1 LLAGKGL
8 DYTAALARSGRREV
22 FHAMMAQIRAFA
34 KSPIATVLLGLLMV
48 SFLALGVRGIVS
60 TTGAQDQVIKAGSR
74 PAVTSAEFKD
84 RFNFYKQQLEQQNH
98 QEIPMQE
105 AIKANL
111 DRQVADELAF
121 SESFSELFNRAGVKP
136 SDELIVQ
143 WLRKNPRF
151 FNPITGQF
159 DKAAYAE
166 LLAQNN
172 MTPAQADAEL
182 RDEITQ
188 RQFVSGMA
196 AGLRAPLAYAAMQ
209 AVYLREARSF
219 QYFSVASS
227 ILGPPVKPTDAQ
239 LNAFIKQNAPQLM
252 KPELRVLDVV
262 RFSAAALAPTI
273 TPSDAEIQKRFNFEK
288 DTLSSP
294 ERRSFVEIPAK
305 DAQSAAAIAAKLK
318 SGADPQAVA
327 KSYGVQAV
335 SYADQPK
342 AGVADKGVAAAA
354 FSMKPGETSAM
365 VQGDFGPAVIR
376 LFSITPGHD
385 ANLAQA
391 RPKIEEEVK
400 TADAQQKAYDL
411 LQKYEDAHQG
421 GADMA
426 TSAKTVNLP
435 VAQTTPI
442 TAQGVDIQ
450 GQSANLPPKVLQ
462 TAFSLPQGADSDAIT
477 AGPGEY
483 YLVHVAKVEPPAL
496 PTLDEIRPKLTRFFI
511 LRDAA
516 TKLRARAEALQASI
530 QKGQSLEDAAKSVG
544 ATVQDA
550 KDVLRSAGGQGQP
563 YSTDLIGRV
572 FQAQVGDVV
581 VGQDVK
587 LGFVLAKLDKI
598 SPPDPKTITPLV
610 LAQRGSVTK
619 SLFEDIGQATRVA
632 ARAAIKPKVDYAKAR
647 QALGVDPS
655 QGAPSP

>member
-8 DYTAALARSGRREV
+8 DYTASLARSGRRKV
-22 FHAMMAQIRAFA
+22 FYAMMAQIRAFA
-34 KSPIATVLLGLLMV
+34 KSPIATVLLVLLMV

-98 QEIPMQE
+98 QEIPIQE

-196 AGLRAPLAYAAMQ
+196 AGLRAPLVYAAMQ

-219 QYFSVASS
+219 QYFSVAPS

-239 LNAFIKQNAPQLM
+239 LNAFIKQNAAQLM
-252 KPELRVLDVV
+252 KPELRVLNVV

-294 ERRSFVEIPAK
+294 EKRSFVEIPAK
-305 DAQSAAAIAAKLK
+305 DAQTAAAIAAKLK

-354 FSMKPGETSAM
+354 FTMKAGETSAM

-385 ANLAQA
+385 ASLLQA
-391 RPKIEEEVK
+391 RPKIEEEVR

-426 TSAKTVNLP
+426 ASAKTVNLP

-462 TAFSLPQGADSDAIT
+462 SAFSLPKGNDSDAIT

-483 YLVHVAKVEPPAL
+483 YLVHVVKVEPPAL
-496 PTLDEIRPKLTRFFI
+496 PTLDEIRPKLTRFFM

-530 QKGQSLEDAAKSVG
+530 QKGQSLADAAKSVG
-544 ATVQDA
+544 ATLQDS
-550 KDVLRSAGGQGQP
+550 KDVLRSGGGQGQP
-563 YSTDLIGRV
+563 YSTDLIGRI
-572 FQAQVGDVV
+572 FQAKVGDVV
-581 VGQDVK
+581 VGEDVK
-587 LGFVLAKLDKI
+587 LGFVLAKLNKI
-598 SPPDPKTITPLV
+598 TPPDPKSITPLV

-647 QALGVDPS
+647 QALGVEPS

>member
-1 LLAGKGL
+1 
-8 DYTAALARSGRREV
+8 
-22 FHAMMAQIRAFA
+22 MMAQIRAFA
-34 KSPIATVLLGLLMV
+34 KSPIATVLLVLLMV
-48 SFLALGVRGIVS
+48 SFLAWGVRGIVT
-60 TTGAQDQVIKAGSR
+60 TTGSQDEVIKAGAR
-74 PAVTSAEFKD
+74 PAVTSAAFKD

-111 DRQVADELAF
+111 DRQVADELAY
-121 SESFSELFNRAGVKP
+121 SESFSELITRAGVRP

-159 DKAAYAE
+159 DKVAYAQ

-172 MTPAQADAEL
+172 MTAAQADAEL
-182 RDEITQ
+182 RDEIAE

-196 AGLRAPLAYAAMQ
+196 AGLRAPLVYGAMQ

-219 QYFSVASS
+219 QYFSVAPS
-227 ILGPPVKPTDAQ
+227 ILGPPVKPTDDQ
-239 LNAFIKQNAPQLM
+239 LNAFIKQNGAQLM
-252 KPELRVLDVV
+252 KPELRVLDVM

-294 ERRSFVEIPAK
+294 EKRSFVEIPAK
-305 DAQSAAAIAAKLK
+305 DAQTAAAIAAKLK
-318 SGADPQAVA
+318 TGADPQAVA
-327 KSYGVQAV
+327 KSFGVQAV

-342 AGVADKGVAAAA
+342 SGVPDKGVAAAA
-354 FSMKPGETSAM
+354 FSMKAGETSGM

-376 LFSITPGHD
+376 LSGVTPGHD
-385 ANLAQA
+385 ANFAEA
-391 RPKIEEEVK
+391 RPKIEAEVK
-400 TADAQQKAYDL
+400 TADAEQKAYDL

-426 TSAKTVNLP
+426 TAAKTLNLP
-435 VAQTTPI
+435 VTQTTPI
-442 TAQGVDIQ
+442 TAQGADIQ

-462 TAFSLPQGADSDAIT
+462 MAFGLPQGSDSDAIT
-477 AGPGEY
+477 AGQGEY
-483 YLVHVAKVEPPAL
+483 YVVHVAKVEPPAL
-496 PTLDEIRPKLTRFFI
+496 PTLDEIRPKLTQFLM

-516 TKLRARAEALQASI
+516 TKLRARAEALQTAV
-530 QKGQSLEDAAKSVG
+530 QKGESLADAAKSVG
-544 ATVQDA
+544 ATVQDG
-550 KDVLRSAGGQGQP
+550 KDVLRNAGGQGQP
-563 YSTDLIGRV
+563 YSTDLIGRL
-572 FQAQVGDVV
+572 FQARAGDVV
-581 VGQDVK
+581 VGEDVK

-598 SPPDPKTITPLV
+598 TPPDPKTITPLV
-610 LAQRGSVTK
+610 LGQRGPVTK
-619 SLFEDIGQATRVA
+619 SLFEDVGQATRVA

-647 QALGVDPS
+647 RALGVDAS
-655 QGAPSP
+655 QEAPSP